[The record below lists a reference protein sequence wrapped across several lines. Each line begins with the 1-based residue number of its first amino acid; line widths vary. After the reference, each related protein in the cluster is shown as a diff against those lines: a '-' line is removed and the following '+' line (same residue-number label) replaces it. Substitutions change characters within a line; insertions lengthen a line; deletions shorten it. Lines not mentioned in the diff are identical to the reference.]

1 MDLIL
6 LQTEIKMTQK
16 NALKL
21 FEDKKVR
28 TVWDNDQEKWY
39 VAIVDVIAALT
50 DSPNPQVY
58 WRVLKKRL
66 LAEGNQT
73 VTNCNGLKMEA
84 PDGKKRMT
92 DVADVE
98 QLFRLIQSIPSPKA
112 EPFKMWL
119 AEIARE
125 RLDEMEDPELGI
137 DRMLEYYHRK
147 GYSTNWINQ
156 RLKSIEVRKELT
168 DEWEERGVKQGQE
181 YAFLTDII
189 TQGWSGLT
197 TKQYKNYK
205 GLKKESLR
213 DNMTNLELAL
223 NTLAEATT
231 TEISKQHQPKT
242 QEENR
247 KVAARGGSIIGNTR
261 KEIEANIGKSIV
273 SPLNAKILG
282 QLPENKE
289 Q

>member
-1 MDLIL
+1 
-6 LQTEIKMTQK
+6 MTNQ

-28 TVWDNDQEKWY
+28 TAWDEVQGKWY
-39 VAIVDVIAALT
+39 VAIVDVVAALT
-50 DSPNPQVY
+50 ESPNPQVY

-84 PDGKKRMT
+84 PDGKMRLT

-98 QLFRLIQSIPSPKA
+98 QIFRLIQSIPSPKA
-112 EPFKMWL
+112 EPFKLWL

-125 RLDEMEDPELGI
+125 RLDEMDDPEQGI

-147 GYSTNWINQ
+147 GYSVNWINQ
-156 RLKSIEVRKELT
+156 RLKSIELLKELT
-168 DEWEERGVKQGQE
+168 DEWENRGVKKGQE
-181 YAFLTDII
+181 YATLTDII
-189 TQGWSGLT
+189 THGWSGLT
-197 TKQYKNYK
+197 TRQYKQYK

-231 TEISKQHQPKT
+231 TEISKQHKPKT
-242 QEENR
+242 LTDNR
-247 KVAARGGSIIGNTR
+247 RIAARGGSIVGNTR

-273 SPLNAKILG
+273 TPLNAKTLDS
-282 QLPENKE
+282 LPESANE
-289 Q
+289 

>member
-1 MDLIL
+1 
-6 LQTEIKMTQK
+6 MTNQ

-28 TVWDNDQEKWY
+28 TVWDEEQGKWY
-39 VAIVDVIAALT
+39 VAIVDVVAALT
-50 DSPNPQVY
+50 ESPNPQVY

-84 PDGKKRMT
+84 PDGKMRLT

-98 QLFRLIQSIPSPKA
+98 QIFRLIQSIPSPKA
-112 EPFKMWL
+112 EPFKLWL

-125 RLDEMEDPELGI
+125 RLDEMDDPEQGI

-168 DEWEERGVKQGQE
+168 DEWENHGVKKGQE
-181 YAFLTDII
+181 YATLTDII
-189 TQGWSGLT
+189 TSGWSGLT
-197 TKQYKNYK
+197 TRQYKQYK

-231 TEISKQHQPKT
+231 TEISKEHKPKT
-242 QEENR
+242 LTENR
-247 KVAARGGSIIGNTR
+247 KVAARGGSIVGKTR

-273 SPLNAKILG
+273 TPLNAKTLDS
-282 QLPENKE
+282 LPESTNE
-289 Q
+289 

>member
-1 MDLIL
+1 
-6 LQTEIKMTQK
+6 MTR
-16 NALKL
+16 NDALKL

-28 TVWDNDQEKWY
+28 TVWDGEQEKWFLS
-39 VAIVDVIAALT
+39 IVDVISVLT
-50 DSPNPQVY
+50 ESENPQVY

-73 VTNCNGLKMEA
+73 VTNCNGLKMQA
-84 PDGKKRMT
+84 PDGKMRLT

-112 EPFKMWL
+112 EPFKLWL
-119 AEIARE
+119 AEVARE
-125 RLDEMEDPELGI
+125 RLDEMDDPELGI

-168 DEWEERGVKQGQE
+168 DEWEQRGVQQGQE
-181 YAFLTDII
+181 YATLTDII
-189 TQGWSGLT
+189 THGWSGLT
-197 TKQYKNYK
+197 TKQYKQLKN
-205 GLKKESLR
+205 LKKESLR

-242 QEENR
+242 PEENR
-247 KVAARGGSIIGNTR
+247 KVAARGGSIVGNTR

-273 SPLNAKILG
+273 SPLNAKKIR
-282 QLPENKE
+282 QLPEN
-289 Q
+289 

>member
-1 MDLIL
+1 
-6 LQTEIKMTQK
+6 MTRK
-16 NALKL
+16 EALKL

-28 TVWDNDQEKWY
+28 TAWDEEQEKWFIS
-39 VAIVDVIAALT
+39 IVDVIAALT
-50 DSPNPQVY
+50 ESENPQVY

-73 VTNCNGLKMEA
+73 VTNCNGLKMQA
-84 PDGKKRMT
+84 PDGKMRLT

-112 EPFKMWL
+112 EPFKLWL
-119 AEIARE
+119 AEVARE
-125 RLDEMEDPELGI
+125 RLDEMDDPELGI

-147 GYSTNWINQ
+147 GYSNNWINQ

-168 DEWEERGVKQGQE
+168 DEWEQRGVKKGQE
-181 YAFLTDII
+181 YATLTDII
-189 TQGWSGLT
+189 THGWSGLT
-197 TKQYKNYK
+197 TKQYKK
-205 GLKKESLR
+205 LKSLKKESLR

-231 TEISKQHQPKT
+231 TEISKQHKPKT

-247 KVAARGGSIIGNTR
+247 KVAARGGSIVGNTR
-261 KEIEANIGKSIV
+261 KEIEANIGRSIV
-273 SPLNAKILG
+273 SPLNAKKIK
-282 QLPENKE
+282 QLPEIENE
-289 Q
+289 D